1 MKEAL
6 YGPEVMGGVLGS
18 AIGET
23 ASEATARIEEA
34 KKGATDLTSLIKR
47 KKPESAAS
55 STNGTNGKRKA
66 EDDDSAETGDV
77 KKVKFAEEPKLAKVD
92 DGAEEQA
99 L

>member
-23 ASEATARIEEA
+23 ATEATARIEEA

-47 KKPESAAS
+47 KKPEVAAFS

-66 EDDDSAETGDV
+66 EDDDSAESGDA
-77 KKVKFAEEPKLAKVD
+77 KKVKFAEEPKVKD
-92 DGAEEQA
+92 FAEE
-99 L
+99 